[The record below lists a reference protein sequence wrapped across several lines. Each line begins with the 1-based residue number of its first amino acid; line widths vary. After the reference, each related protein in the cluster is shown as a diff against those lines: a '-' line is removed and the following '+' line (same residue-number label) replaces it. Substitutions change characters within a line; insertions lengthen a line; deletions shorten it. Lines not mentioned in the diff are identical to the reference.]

1 MCAQVA
7 IINDLKNFIKAL
19 ICVLKKV
26 VFVTAVPKG
35 KKLLHSKKR
44 QYKYTKLLQY
54 IGYLDIKINKVGLD
68 IIFCQ
73 HELLPLGYWVSLKGW
88 LTNI

>member
-54 IGYLDIKINKVGLD
+54 VGYLYFKFNKV
-68 IIFCQ
+68 
-73 HELLPLGYWVSLKGW
+73 ELINLSCVDL
-88 LTNI
+88 IQ

>member
-1 MCAQVA
+1 MCTQVA

-54 IGYLDIKINKVGLD
+54 VGYLYFKFNKV
-68 IIFCQ
+68 
-73 HELLPLGYWVSLKGW
+73 ELKSRLKSR
-88 LTNI
+88 LCARISIAH